1 MNTVMKNN
9 NYISNMYTDEQIKAF
24 AVIGD
29 NDLEI
34 ELRFQFA
41 QDIIKDWLD
50 LKPNNKKLDFIYK
63 SYLQLFLSWLEKNK
77 EIGDEKFVTKKEKRK
92 LAELKHQ
99 IKKQYEQLQD

>member
-1 MNTVMKNN
+1 
-9 NYISNMYTDEQIKAF
+9 MYTDEQIKAF

-41 QDIIKDWLD
+41 QDIIKEWLD

-63 SYLQLFLSWLEKNK
+63 SYLQLFLSWLQKNK
-77 EIGDEKFVTKKEKRK
+77 EIGNEKFATKKESRK
-92 LAELKHQ
+92 LAELKQ
-99 IKKQYEQLQD
+99 KIKQQYEELQD